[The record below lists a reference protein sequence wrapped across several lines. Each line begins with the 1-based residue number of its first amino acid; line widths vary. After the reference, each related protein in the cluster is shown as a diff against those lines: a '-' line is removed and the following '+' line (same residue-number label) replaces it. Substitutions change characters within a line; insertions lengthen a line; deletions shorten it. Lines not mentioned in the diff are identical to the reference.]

1 MRGSRSRIVDPVGL
15 RVIGGKYHG
24 KKLQYGGDQRVR
36 PMKERV
42 REAVFN
48 LLGKAVEK
56 KFAVDL
62 FAGTGAL
69 GIEAMSRGATAALFL
84 ERHFPTSKII
94 GENLHEAGV
103 LEPSEIVF
111 GDTFLQSRWMNKLPS
126 AQPWC
131 VFCCPPYE
139 LFVTQQAAM
148 LALIGSLL
156 QAAPTDTLFV
166 VESDD
171 QFDPSL
177 LPQAEAWDVRRYFP
191 ATVSIF
197 QK

>member
-1 MRGSRSRIVDPVGL
+1 MKGSRSRIVDPVGL

-48 LLGKAVEK
+48 LLGKATEG

-94 GENLHEAGV
+94 GENLREVGV
-103 LEPSEIVF
+103 VEPSEIIF
-111 GDTFLQSRWMNKLPS
+111 GDTFLQSRWTPKLPTE
-126 AQPWC
+126 QPWC

-139 LFVTQQAAM
+139 LFVTQQDAM
-148 LALIGSLL
+148 LTLIGSLNWR
-156 QAAPTDTLFV
+156 APSPT
-166 VESDD
+166 S
-171 QFDPSL
+171 
-177 LPQAEAWDVRRYFP
+177 RR
-191 ATVSIF
+191 
-197 QK
+197 